1 MLYIFQVL
9 YKKANKV
16 RNYEVRLVELYYL
29 YNPREEMLNL
39 VLFRVFWGYLSF
51 NLEGFNVER

>member
-1 MLYIFQVL
+1 M
-9 YKKANKV
+9 
-16 RNYEVRLVELYYL
+16 VELYL
-29 YNPREEMLNL
+29 YSPREEMLNL

>member
-16 RNYEVRLVELYYL
+16 RNYDVRLVELYYL
-29 YNPREEMLNL
+29 YNPREEILNL

-51 NLEGFNVER
+51 NLEGYNVKL